1 MGVEKTTEVV
11 VVGKRKLIFAILWG
25 GGRLLTGK
33 ANMTVA
39 MYKQVIAC

>member
-25 GGRLLTGK
+25 GEGD
-33 ANMTVA
+33 
-39 MYKQVIAC
+39 Y